1 MAAFLCL
8 MVMLYIHFAS
18 SLQLSSGTAAAD
30 TGSSFNTSDLFR
42 LITILSVGNVI
53 SIWQTMEDYFAE
65 EWLWMGVGALA
76 ATTISALVL
85 GLLLCM
91 NAKWMGFIRLL
102 WELLICLVFF
112 TSAGSAF
119 ALYGKIKLHGNIM
132 HKVPLARSISDNYER
147 TLRPNDLDSVV
158 KKYQVSLDFES
169 TDPYFDYVF
178 SDTDADGDIQPY
190 AQGRV
195 SEYEMGIY
203 FYRALIG
210 SNWKDGWLFPVW
222 ASSVNPYHQ
231 GSKSFIDLAMGEGVG
246 NE

>member
-1 MAAFLCL
+1 M
-8 MVMLYIHFAS
+8 
-18 SLQLSSGTAAAD
+18 
-30 TGSSFNTSDLFR
+30 
-42 LITILSVGNVI
+42 
-53 SIWQTMEDYFAE
+53 
-65 EWLWMGVGALA
+65 
-76 ATTISALVL
+76 
-85 GLLLCM
+85 
-91 NAKWMGFIRLL
+91 
-102 WELLICLVFF
+102 FF

-132 HKVPLARSISDNYER
+132 HKVPMARSISDNYER
-147 TLRPNDLDSVV
+147 TPRTNDLDSIF
-158 KKYQVSLDFES
+158 KKYQDSLDFES
-169 TDPYFDYVF
+169 TDSNFNYVL

-231 GSKSFIDLAMGEGVG
+231 GSKSFIDLAMGEAAMSKTEIPVERKTISAFIKDKLNHGRKHCHAKAYV
-246 NE
+246 NSSVLIKDSDISFLIKRSSCSEVKNSDKEFF

>member
-1 MAAFLCL
+1 MIVSNRYDQQFSRLYIHEGRGFSGAALELSYEKRSHKPIAALAMAAFLCL

-91 NAKWMGFIRLL
+91 NAEWMGFIRLL

-119 ALYGKIKLHGNIM
+119 ALYGKIRLC
-132 HKVPLARSISDNYER
+132 
-147 TLRPNDLDSVV
+147 
-158 KKYQVSLDFES
+158 
-169 TDPYFDYVF
+169 
-178 SDTDADGDIQPY
+178 
-190 AQGRV
+190 
-195 SEYEMGIY
+195 
-203 FYRALIG
+203 
-210 SNWKDGWLFPVW
+210 
-222 ASSVNPYHQ
+222 
-231 GSKSFIDLAMGEGVG
+231 
-246 NE
+246 